1 MNSKRTTTLIAL
13 RLPDDIL
20 AQLPAPSGYRTG
32 KSGTGRAGVIVD
44 LLRQALK
51 EHSPENESSSPGC
64 SSN

>member
-1 MNSKRTTTLIAL
+1 MKEKHPTTMIAL
-13 RLPDDIL
+13 RLPHDIME
-20 AQLPAPSGYRTG
+20 QLPEPSGYRTG

>member
-51 EHSPENESSSPGC
+51 EQRPESESSSPAF